1 MNYFTHFGKYLLM
14 LKGMFTATEN
24 KMMFW
29 REYIKQCVD
38 IGIGSLTRA
47 NPVRAISL
55 CDNSAVVTAI
65 ANDIDYP
72 SIFEQQLQLLGA
84 KGDLLLVIS
93 ASGNSINLIKAVEIA
108 NAMGIISYSLTGF
121 DGGKLK
127 EITKG
132 KNIHIETPKGTY
144 GLVEDTHLAI
154 CHVITECI
162 RSIK

>member
-1 MNYFTHFGKYLLM
+1 
-14 LKGMFTATEN
+14 
-24 KMMFW
+24 
-29 REYIKQCVD
+29 
-38 IGIGSLTRA
+38 
-47 NPVRAISL
+47 
-55 CDNSAVVTAI
+55 
-65 ANDIDYP
+65 
-72 SIFEQQLQLLGA
+72 LQLLGA
-84 KGDLLLVIS
+84 KDDLLLVIS

-132 KNIHIETPKGTY
+132 KIIHIETPKGTY
-144 GLVEDTHLAI
+144 GLVEDAHLAI